1 MIILMKDVVHTG
13 LTVNK
18 MSRATQYIRIKD

>member
-13 LTVNK
+13 LIENK

>member
-1 MIILMKDVVHTG
+1 MIISMKDIVHAG